1 MSRLALI
8 EFNAAAIN
16 VKALGIRKKIM
27 PIRRL
32 FGLAAAAT
40 LLLSAGAFLDSPGQC
55 GSARASWWPS
65 SLAHAKDLTKMFEA
79 EKEACFGRVYDQAHL
94 KAHPQQ
100 KVTSIHVFRSLDDR
114 KEAENWTPARRQERI
129 DMLKSE
135 NPSVGVDAYVTFR
148 DRKGYFYNSLSCSD
162 SSDEGVMCGID
173 CDGGSFV
180 LKPGNAGSIMLQNN
194 GFVLIGGCG
203 EDIEQADQVY
213 FTPGKDD
220 KVFRLDKKPA
230 DVCRAE
236 EQKTTPIRLGQGQ
249 PLRERFKPDEPFCYG
264 RDYDA
269 AHMAKHPQ
277 QKVASIRVGR
287 LDTAQERKET
297 ATMSASEWPGD
308 VRVNVA
314 MKMKA
319 GAARNANYSCDPEV
333 SNWKC
338 HITGPE
344 THNDTCTERY
354 FNLSRAPGENIS
366 LINRRD
372 GLPID
377 FTCPNTSKSQNA
389 GDDMDKRK
397 TKSDDAS
404 FRLTKMPLEACR

>member
-1 MSRLALI
+1 L
-8 EFNAAAIN
+8 
-16 VKALGIRKKIM
+16 
-27 PIRRL
+27 
-32 FGLAAAAT
+32 GLAAGAT
-40 LLLSAGAFLDSPGQC
+40 LLLSAGAFINSPGAC
-55 GSARASWWPS
+55 GGWPNGQARA
-65 SLAHAKDLTKMFEA
+65 KDFTKLFEA
-79 EKEACFGRVYDQAHL
+79 EKEACFGRVYDKAHL
-94 KAHPQQ
+94 AAHPQQ
-100 KVTSIHVFRSLDDR
+100 KVTSIHVFRSLEDR

-129 DMLKSE
+129 DWLKNE
-135 NPSVGVDAYVTFR
+135 HPSVGVDAYVTFR

-162 SSDEGVMCGID
+162 SSDDGVMCGID

-203 EDIEQADQVY
+203 EDIDSADQVH

-220 KVFRLDKKPA
+220 KVFRLDKKPIDA
-230 DVCRAE
+230 CRAE
-236 EQKTTPIRLGQGQ
+236 EQKTIPIRLGQGQ
-249 PLRERFKPDEPFCYG
+249 PLRERFEPDEPFCYG

-287 LDTAQERKET
+287 LDPAPERKET
-297 ATMSASEWPGD
+297 DTMSAREWPND
-308 VRVNVA
+308 VRVNVS

-319 GAARNANYSCDPEV
+319 GSTSRKATYSCDPEV

-354 FNLSRAPGENIS
+354 FQLSRAPGENIS

-377 FTCPNTSKSQNA
+377 FACPDASKSQDA
-389 GDDMDKRK
+389 GGDAAKRK

>member
-1 MSRLALI
+1 MQ
-8 EFNAAAIN
+8 
-16 VKALGIRKKIM
+16 
-27 PIRRL
+27 IRRL
-32 FGLAAAAT
+32 LGLAAAAT
-40 LLLSAGAFLDSPGQC
+40 LLLSAGAFVDSSNRC
-55 GSARASWWPS
+55 GGTAASWWPS
-65 SLAHAKDLTKMFEA
+65 GQAHAKDFAKLFEA
-79 EKEACFGRVYDQAHL
+79 EKEACFGRVYDKAHL
-94 KAHPQQ
+94 AAHPQQ

-114 KEAENWTPARRQERI
+114 KEAENWTPGRRQEQI
-129 DMLKSE
+129 ELFKSDKT
-135 NPSVGVDAYVTFR
+135 VGVDAYVTFR
-148 DRKGYFYNSLSCSD
+148 DRKGYFYNSLSCHD

-203 EDIEQADQVY
+203 EEIEQAAQVY
-213 FTPGKDD
+213 FQPGKDD
-220 KVFRLDKKPA
+220 KVFRLDKKPVDA
-230 DVCRAE
+230 CRAE
-236 EQKTTPIRLGQGQ
+236 EQKTTPVRLGQGQ

-277 QKVASIRVGR
+277 QKVAAIRVGR
-287 LDTAQERKET
+287 LDTAPERKET
-297 ATMSASEWPGD
+297 DTMSASEWPGD
-308 VRVNVA
+308 VRVNVS

-319 GAARNANYSCDPEV
+319 GSTPRKANYSCDPEV

-338 HITGPE
+338 TITGPE
-344 THNDTCTERY
+344 THNSTCTERY
-354 FNLSRAPGENIS
+354 FQLSRAAGQDIS

-377 FTCPNTSKSQNA
+377 FACPDASKSQNA
-389 GDDMDKRK
+389 GDDVDKRK